1 MRAFLSGWVRTSAQA
16 TPLDFV
22 ARLSFKG
29 TRHGIE
35 PLELR
40 ADHCF
45 LKGYSGMDMA
55 DLSIRAFPSVAVI
68 TSESRKE
75 VRSANADR
83 PLPPSTRRVIKDDLP
98 EACSG
103 VDVYR

>member
-1 MRAFLSGWVRTSAQA
+1 L
-16 TPLDFV
+16 
-22 ARLSFKG
+22 
-29 TRHGIE
+29 
-35 PLELR
+35 
-40 ADHCF
+40 F
-45 LKGYSGMDMA
+45 LKGIFGMDMA

-68 TSESRKE
+68 TSGSRKE

-83 PLPPSTRRVIKDDLP
+83 PLPPSTRRVINDDLP